1 QAAGGERVARCGR
14 RADPHARRTE
24 GKNRPMA
31 QVRWSLTAA
40 SDLQDIE
47 SFIARDSILHAI
59 SFVDR
64 IVAAT
69 DKLSDSPHL
78 GRVVP
83 EFNRPDL
90 RELILGSYRIVY
102 LLKDDA
108 VMILRESE
116 SKTYRFVQLDLSPVQ
131 GRYKR
136 NQDRKTPTRIYIPGA
151 EKLSSLQE

>member
-1 QAAGGERVARCGR
+1 
-14 RADPHARRTE
+14 
-24 GKNRPMA
+24 MA

-90 RELILGSYRIVY
+90 RELIFRSYRIVY

-108 VMILRESE
+108 VMILRAVHGA
-116 SKTYRFVQLDLSPVQ
+116 RDLADLVRREPWEV
-131 GRYKR
+131 G
-136 NQDRKTPTRIYIPGA
+136 
-151 EKLSSLQE
+151 E